1 MKNALAEMIRA
12 GGMEAFTI
20 KYYSP
25 EVEASWTF
33 DDEQMADPSLQIVYK
48 RNITVNEEKHDEN
61 FWLYLSPEDAIAV
74 GNLLL
79 AWGEARLGK

>member
-1 MKNALAEMIRA
+1 MKNALAEMVRA
-12 GGMEAFTI
+12 GGMEVFTI

-33 DDEQMADPSLQIVYK
+33 DDDQASDPSLQIVYK
-48 RNITVNEEKHDEN
+48 RDIMINDEKVEEN